1 MIGPTARCREAPGMK
16 TLTDRQKK
24 IVDFIRAHVEENGYP
39 PTFREIAR
47 SVGLKSTSTIDH
59 HLRRLRELGVL
70 QYEDGRFR
78 ALQLLGEDEPEPR
91 PAGVPLVGDVAAGSP
106 ILAQQNIEEYIPFD
120 TGSDPEDFFALRVR
134 GESMLYAGILPGD
147 LVVVRRQPEARSG
160 EIVVALLE
168 DEATVK
174 TLSLKD
180 GHIWLLPENPDYEP
194 IDGTG
199 CSILGKVVGVVRR
212 Y

>member
-1 MIGPTARCREAPGMK
+1 MK

-47 SVGLKSTSTIDH
+47 SVGLRSTSTVDH

-78 ALQLLGEDEPEPR
+78 ALQLLGEDESEPR

-134 GESMLYAGILPGD
+134 GESMLGAGILPGD
-147 LVVVRRQPEARSG
+147 LVVVHSQPEARPG
-160 EIVVALLE
+160 EIVVALFE

-174 TLSLKD
+174 TLSLRD
-180 GHIWLLPENPDYEP
+180 GRVWLLPENPDYSP
-194 IDGTG
+194 IDGRD
-199 CSILGKVVGVVRR
+199 CRILGKVTGVIRR
-212 Y
+212 YD

>member
-1 MIGPTARCREAPGMK
+1 MK
-16 TLTDRQKK
+16 ALTDRQKK
-24 IVDFIRAHVEENGYP
+24 IVDYIRAHVEENGYP

-47 SVGLKSTSTIDH
+47 SVGLKSTSTVDH

-78 ALQLLGEDEPEPR
+78 ALQLLGEEEAEPR
-91 PAGVPLVGDVAAGSP
+91 PAGVPLVGDVAAGTP

-120 TGSDPEDFFALRVR
+120 TGNSSEDHFALRVR

-180 GHIWLLPENPDYEP
+180 GQVWLLPENPDYEP

-199 CSILGKVVGVVRR
+199 CTILGKVVGVVRR

>member
-1 MIGPTARCREAPGMK
+1 MK
-16 TLTDRQKK
+16 ALTDRQRK
-24 IVDFIRAHVEENGYP
+24 IVEYIRAHVEENGYP
-39 PTFREIAR
+39 PTFREIAQ
-47 SVGLKSTSTIDH
+47 SVGLKSTSTVDH

-78 ALQLLGEDEPEPR
+78 ALQLLGEEGAESR
-91 PAGVPLVGDVAAGSP
+91 PAGVPLVGDVAAGTP

-120 TGSDPEDFFALRVR
+120 TGTSSEDHFALRVR

-147 LVVVRRQPEARSG
+147 LVVVRRQPSAHSG
-160 EIVVALLE
+160 EIVVALLG

-180 GHIWLLPENPDYEP
+180 GQIWLLPENPDYEP

>member
-1 MIGPTARCREAPGMK
+1 M
-16 TLTDRQKK
+16 
-24 IVDFIRAHVEENGYP
+24 
-39 PTFREIAR
+39 
-47 SVGLKSTSTIDH
+47 
-59 HLRRLRELGVL
+59 
-70 QYEDGRFR
+70 
-78 ALQLLGEDEPEPR
+78 
-91 PAGVPLVGDVAAGSP
+91 GDVAAGTP

-120 TGSDPEDFFALRVR
+120 TGTSSEDHFALRVR

-174 TLSLKD
+174 TLSRKD
-180 GHIWLLPENPDYEP
+180 GQIWLLPENPDYEP
-194 IDGTG
+194 IDGTD
-199 CSILGKVVGVVRR
+199 CRILGKVVGVVRR

>member
-1 MIGPTARCREAPGMK
+1 M
-16 TLTDRQKK
+16 
-24 IVDFIRAHVEENGYP
+24 
-39 PTFREIAR
+39 
-47 SVGLKSTSTIDH
+47 GLKSTSTVDH

-78 ALQLLGEDEPEPR
+78 ALQLLGEEGAESR
-91 PAGVPLVGDVAAGSP
+91 PAGVPLVGDVAAGTP

-120 TGSDPEDFFALRVR
+120 TGTSSEDHFALRVR

-180 GHIWLLPENPDYEP
+180 GKIWLLPENPDYEP

-199 CSILGKVVGVVRR
+199 CTILGKVVGVVRR

>member
-1 MIGPTARCREAPGMK
+1 MK
-16 TLTDRQKK
+16 ALTDRQRK
-24 IVDFIRAHVEENGYP
+24 IVEYIRAHVEENGYP
-39 PTFREIAR
+39 PTFREIAQ
-47 SVGLKSTSTIDH
+47 SVGLKSTSTVDH

-78 ALQLLGEDEPEPR
+78 ALQLLGEEGAESR
-91 PAGVPLVGDVAAGSP
+91 PAGVPLVGDVAAGTP

-120 TGSDPEDFFALRVR
+120 TGTSSEDHFALRVR

-180 GHIWLLPENPDYEP
+180 GKIWLLPENPDYEP

-199 CSILGKVVGVVRR
+199 CTILGKVVGVVRR

>member
-1 MIGPTARCREAPGMK
+1 MK
-16 TLTDRQKK
+16 ALTDRQRK
-24 IVDFIRAHVEENGYP
+24 IVECIRAHVEANGYP

-47 SVGLKSTSTIDH
+47 SVGLKSTSTVDH

-78 ALQLLGEDEPEPR
+78 ALQLLGEEGSEPR

-120 TGSDPEDFFALRVR
+120 TGGSSEDHFALRVR

-147 LVVVRRQPEARSG
+147 LVVVRRQPSAHSG
-160 EIVVALLE
+160 EIVVALLG

-180 GHIWLLPENPDYEP
+180 GQIWLLPENPDYEP

-199 CSILGKVVGVVRR
+199 CTILGKVVGVVRR

>member
-1 MIGPTARCREAPGMK
+1 MK
-16 TLTDRQKK
+16 ALTDRQRK
-24 IVDFIRAHVEENGYP
+24 IVEYIRAHVEENGYP
-39 PTFREIAR
+39 PTFREIAQ
-47 SVGLKSTSTIDH
+47 SVGLKSTSTVDH

-78 ALQLLGEDEPEPR
+78 ALQLLGEEGAESR
-91 PAGVPLVGDVAAGSP
+91 PAGVPLVGDVAAGTP

-120 TGSDPEDFFALRVR
+120 TGTSSEDHFALRVR

-180 GHIWLLPENPDYEP
+180 GKIWLLPENPDYEP
-194 IDGTG
+194 IDGAG
-199 CSILGKVVGVVRR
+199 CTILGKVVGVVRR